1 MSSNLAKHTDTA
13 KATEFTRG
21 ESDNAFEAKAG
32 RTDAVNAG
40 IVKKA
45 DAVAEAELKGARKGG
60 VSVRNVLG
68 RAVRQAGGQEGRCRR
83 SGCTQCH
90 AADGRRPAEEPQ
102 HALGD
107 ICFRC
112 SRDGR
117 G

>member
-45 DAVAEAELKGARKGG
+45 DAVAEAELKGAR
-60 VSVRNVLG
+60 
-68 RAVRQAGGQEGRCRR
+68 
-83 SGCTQCH
+83 
-90 AADGRRPAEEPQ
+90 
-102 HALGD
+102 
-107 ICFRC
+107 
-112 SRDGR
+112 
-117 G
+117 